1 MANLADI
8 NHPILNLF
16 GEYSYIYD
24 PTNKGGSLLVVLS
37 VPSIGRYDGMMV
49 AGRFGVLP
57 HVVGKLEQNWNW
69 DFVLLGNVQEGLWM
83 HLEGS

>member
-1 MANLADI
+1 MFLTPLGD
-8 NHPILNLF
+8 
-16 GEYSYIYD
+16 
-24 PTNKGGSLLVVLS
+24 
-37 VPSIGRYDGMMV
+37 DGMMVV